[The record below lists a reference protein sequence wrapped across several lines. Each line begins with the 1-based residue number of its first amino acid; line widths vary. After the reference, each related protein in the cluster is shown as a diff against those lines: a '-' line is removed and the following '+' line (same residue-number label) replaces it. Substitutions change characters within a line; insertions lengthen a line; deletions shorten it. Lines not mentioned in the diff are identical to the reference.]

1 MLNTDVRN
9 AIDAASLAHIATVAP
24 DGAPHVV
31 PVFVATRGEQIVFF
45 TGPETRK
52 ARNLRHDPRVALS
65 ITTADNPYN
74 PITVRGR
81 VVEWIDGDAG
91 WEIVDAIQITYTGSP
106 YPRGQER
113 VVAVIE
119 PERQSVGVG

>member
-9 AIDAASLAHIATVAP
+9 AVDATSFATIATVAP
-24 DGAPHVV
+24 DGAPHAV
-31 PVFVATRGEQIVFF
+31 PVFLASRGEQIVFF
-45 TGPETRK
+45 TGPQTRK

-65 ITTADNPYN
+65 ITTTDNPYN
-74 PITVRGR
+74 PIIVRGR

-91 WEIVDAIQITYTGSP
+91 WEIVDAIQIKYTGAP

-113 VVAVIE
+113 VVGVIE

>member
-1 MLNTDVRN
+1 MLNPDVRN
-9 AIDAASLAHIATVAP
+9 AIDATSLATVATVAP
-24 DGAPHVV
+24 DGAPHAV

-45 TGPETRK
+45 TGPQTRK

-74 PITVRGR
+74 PIVVRGR
-81 VVEWIDGDAG
+81 VIEWIDGDAG
-91 WEIVDAIQITYTGSP
+91 WEIVDAIQIKYTGSP

-113 VVAVIE
+113 IVAVIE
-119 PERQSVGVG
+119 PERQHVGVG